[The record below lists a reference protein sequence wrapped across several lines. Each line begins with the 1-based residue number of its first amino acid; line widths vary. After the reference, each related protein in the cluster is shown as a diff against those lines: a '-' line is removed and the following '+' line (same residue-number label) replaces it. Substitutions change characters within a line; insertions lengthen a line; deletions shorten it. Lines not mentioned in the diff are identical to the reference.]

1 MSIPPDSPWRGCASN
16 YNQPISEDDQLE
28 AQFWLGMLDTYNC
41 IDTPNPLP
49 SIVYRNSSGEQ
60 DIRNHVFRWDD
71 TPYQEAFQNGFRSR
85 RQEGTLDTVYASLD
99 HYVHHGGRPLDSRR
113 AATHVFVSTTLSS
126 SWHPTVDPGTERI
139 VYRYEIY
146 APGGIWVAATLR
158 DRYRFEGQDEV
169 SFVGGIAPQY
179 IRSAQAFLLSAP
191 AGSRS
196 RTNRRRVDNVLIL
209 NGNFNPQRSLRLRY
223 EIFRYRD
230 EESGEYMPLNHETY
244 PPGRTKRQVS
254 ITDSM
259 NYIDLH
265 GGDVANS
272 ESYINAA
279 FRSVCR
285 NEAYLFMNN
294 EYVLVDYAPGSTDD
308 RVLNGPLRICE
319 GFPSL
324 RSTTF
329 AEYGIDC
336 AFGSHHGDE
345 AFIFSGNLCAQI
357 NYAPGTTDDKIIKGP
372 MAITDMFPF
381 FKGTVF
387 ESSIDASFEATA
399 RNEAYLFK
407 GNQYAL
413 INYNN
418 PNRIAIRRIT
428 EGFASLKDTIFESG
442 IEAAFASH
450 NTDEAYLFKEDCYA
464 LINYAPGTTDDYI
477 IGGVKKILPNW
488 PSLSGI
494 WPRED
499 CGLDVHDHTQPDPD
513 RDQDELH
520 EQTEPNPYR
529 GHDEL

>member
-1 MSIPPDSPWRGCASN
+1 MSIPPDLLSRGCASN
-16 YNQPISEDDQLE
+16 YNLPVSEEDQQD
-28 AQFWLGMLDTYNC
+28 ADFWLIHINEYNC
-41 IDTPNPLP
+41 VDPPNPLP

-60 DIRNHVFRWDD
+60 DICHHVFRWDNISYED
-71 TPYQEAFQNGFRSR
+71 AFQNGFRSR
-85 RQEGTLDTVYASLD
+85 LQEGTPAEVYASLD
-99 HYVHHGGRPLDSRR
+99 HFVHHSGRPLDSRR
-113 AATHVFVSTTLSS
+113 NATSVFVSTTLSS
-126 SWHPTVDPGTERI
+126 SWHPSVNPGERRL

-169 SFVGGIAPQY
+169 CFVGGIAPQY
-179 IRSAQAFLLSAP
+179 ILSAQAFWLSR
-191 AGSRS
+191 GSS
-196 RTNRRRVDNVLIL
+196 GHTNRRRVDNVLIE
-209 NGNFNPQRSLRLRY
+209 NRNFNPQTSRRLQY
-223 EIFRYRD
+223 QIFWYRD
-230 EESGEYMPLNHETY
+230 EESGEYMPLNRTTY
-244 PPGRTKRQVS
+244 PPGRMKRQVS
-254 ITDSM
+254 ITDSK
-259 NYIDLH
+259 NDIDWH

-324 RSTTF
+324 RNTPF
-329 AEYGIDC
+329 AEYGIDS
-336 AFGSHHGDE
+336 AFGSHYGNE
-345 AFIFSGNLCAQI
+345 AFIFYGNLCAQI

-381 FKGTVF
+381 FKGKVF

-418 PNRIAIRRIT
+418 PNLIAIRPIT
-428 EGFASLKDTIFESG
+428 EGFACLKDTIFESG

-464 LINYAPGTTDDYI
+464 LINFAPGTTDDYI

-494 WPRED
+494 LPRED
-499 CGLDVHDHTQPDPD
+499 RGLDVHDHTQPDPD
-513 RDQDELH
+513 RDQDEVH